1 MAKVILKFDERVL
14 DECVIGHRGVAIGR
28 LPDNRLVI
36 ANPAVSGH
44 HARVFMDADKAV
56 LEDLKSTNGTFINNK
71 PVTRRVL
78 EHGDVVLIGTHT
90 ITYDALS
97 LEIDTDVPAAV
108 PVLPDLGGTRMLE
121 TEQHKALLAKW
132 EQEARARKAG
142 EESEAEA
149 KTERAPALPQSGTLR
164 VLSGKTDRT
173 EYTLTAHTSLIGKS
187 DTALVRLRGW
197 FKPKAAAA
205 IARKGDGYS
214 VTPLSG
220 SATINGNALTGR
232 TDLHDGDVLH
242 VSGVTLEFRLKQ
254 E

>member
-1 MAKVILKFDERVL
+1 MAKMILRFDERVL
-14 DECVIGHRGVAIGR
+14 DECVIGHRGVSIGR

-36 ANPAVSGH
+36 DNPAVSGH
-44 HARVFMDADKAV
+44 HARVFMEGDKAI

-78 EHGDVVLIGTHT
+78 EHGDVVLIGKHT
-90 ITYDALS
+90 IAYDALS
-97 LEIDTDVPAAV
+97 LDVDADAPAAGPAV
-108 PVLPDLGGTRMLE
+108 PDLGGTRMLE

-132 EQEARARKAG
+132 EQEARAKQGG
-142 EESEAEA
+142 EQSGPHV
-149 KTERAPALPQSGTLR
+149 KTERTPALPKAATLH

-173 EYTLTAHTSLIGKS
+173 DYTLTAHTSLIGKS
-187 DTALVRLRGW
+187 GTALVRLRGW

-220 SATINGNALTGR
+220 AATINGNPLTGR
-232 TDLHDGDVLH
+232 TDLKDGDVLQI
-242 VSGVTLEFRLKQ
+242 SGVTLEFKLQ
-254 E
+254 